1 MSQIIVAGAG
11 HGGLVAAIK
20 LAAAGHE
27 VTVYDKQK
35 KGGYYLD
42 QRDSFEAGSMEYAG
56 IEIPEHYRA
65 KSNSLTFVPVGDET
79 PALTLPAKEGSETLT
94 VERKE
99 LHEYL
104 INLAEN
110 TGAQFVYETQIES
123 PVVLGSRIAG
133 IRTDKGTFYAD
144 LVIDACGMNSPVR
157 SNLPVF
163 AMIEKSPAHFDVLH
177 TYRAYFENIKG
188 AQKPETDYNL
198 YLYNDGTEG
207 LMWLVTDE
215 EYTDAL
221 IARFNETSY
230 SELAPC
236 LHTLSIK
243 NPQMGTKLLRG
254 GYFVDIP
261 VRQPLAVLVADGYAA
276 VGDSAF
282 MTYSLKGSG
291 IAYSIRA
298 GAMLANAV
306 LADEI
311 GLYTAE
317 TLWEYE
323 KQFFKEIGFGACR
336 IAIAKNFLPY
346 VTADEVDRMF
356 ATGLISEEEL
366 EAFSEGRLETVIKG
380 KFFSTLKSKL
390 QILGEMPELRSKLLT
405 IVSNIGRFAAVEPSF
420 PNRYERGDVE
430 KWAEKYNGF
439 FDSIRRSETEEIN
452 TLNN

>member
-1 MSQIIVAGAG
+1 MSRIIVAGAG

-35 KGGYYLD
+35 KGEYYLN

-56 IEIPEHYRA
+56 IDIPEHYRA
-65 KSNSLTFVPVGDET
+65 KSNSLTFVPIGDET

-110 TGAQFVYETQIES
+110 AGAQIIYETEIEA
-123 PVVLGSRIAG
+123 PVILGSRVAG
-133 IRTDKGTFYAD
+133 IQTDKGTFYAD

-157 SNLPVF
+157 SGLPGFMQV
-163 AMIEKSPAHFDVLH
+163 EKSPAHFDVLH
-177 TYRAYFENIKG
+177 TYRAYFENIKD
-188 AQKPETDYNL
+188 APRPETDYNL

-221 IARFNETSY
+221 IARFDETSY

-306 LADEI
+306 LADSI

-317 TLWEYE
+317 TLWEYA

-336 IAIAKNFLPY
+336 IAIAKNFLPF
-346 VTADEVDRMF
+346 VTAEEVDRMF
-356 ATGLISEEEL
+356 ATGLISSEEL

-420 PNRYERGDVE
+420 PNKYERADVE
-430 KWAEKYNGF
+430 KWAEKYNEF
-439 FDSIRRSETEEIN
+439 FNSVRRSQSEELLTDN
-452 TLNN
+452 Q

>member
-1 MSQIIVAGAG
+1 MSEIIVAGAG
-11 HGGLVAAIK
+11 HGGLTAAIK
-20 LAAAGHE
+20 LAAAGHG
-27 VTVYDKQK
+27 VTVYDRQK
-35 KGGYYLD
+35 KGEYYLD
-42 QRDSFEAGSMEYAG
+42 QRDSFEAGAMEYAG

-65 KSNSLTFVPVGDET
+65 KSNSLTFVPLGENT

-104 INLAEN
+104 ISSAVNAGAEI
-110 TGAQFVYETQIES
+110 VYETQIES
-123 PVVLGSRIAG
+123 PVVLGSRVAG

-157 SNLPVF
+157 SNLPAF

-177 TYRAYFENIKG
+177 TYRAYFENIKD
-188 AQKPETDYNL
+188 APRPETDYNL

-221 IARFNETSY
+221 IARFDETSY

-261 VRQPLAVLVADGYAA
+261 VRQPLAVFVADGYAA

-291 IAYSIRA
+291 IAYSIKA
-298 GAMLANAV
+298 GTMLANAV

-336 IAIAKNFLPY
+336 IAIAKNFLPF
-346 VTADEVDRMF
+346 VTAEEVDRMF
-356 ATGLISEEEL
+356 ATGLISSEEL

-420 PNRYERGDVE
+420 PNRYERADIE
-430 KWAEKYNGF
+430 KWVEKYNGF
-439 FDSIRRSETEEIN
+439 FNSIRRSESEEIETVN
-452 TLNN
+452 T

>member
-1 MSQIIVAGAG
+1 MSEIIVAGAG

-20 LAAAGHE
+20 LAAAGHK
-27 VTVYDKQK
+27 VTVYDRHK
-35 KGGYYLD
+35 KGEYYLD
-42 QRDSFEAGSMEYAG
+42 QRDSFEAGAMEYAG

-65 KSNSLTFVPVGDET
+65 KSNNLTFVAVGDDT
-79 PALTLPAKEGSETLT
+79 PVLTLPAKEGSETLT

-104 INLAEN
+104 ISLAEN
-110 TGAQFVYETQIES
+110 AGAQIVYETEIKA
-123 PVVLGSRIAG
+123 PLILGCRVAG
-133 IRTDKGTFYAD
+133 IETDKGRFYAD
-144 LVIDACGMNSPVR
+144 LIIDACGMNSPVR
-157 SNLPVF
+157 SNLPGF
-163 AMIEKSPAHFDVLH
+163 TMIEKSPAHFDVLH
-177 TYRAYFENIKG
+177 TYRAYFENVKD
-188 AQKPETDYNL
+188 APRPETNYNL

-207 LMWLVTDE
+207 LMWLVTDD

-221 IARFNETSY
+221 IARFDETSY
-230 SELAPC
+230 SALAPC

-243 NPQMGTKLLRG
+243 NPQMGTKLIRG

-291 IAYSIRA
+291 IAYSLRA
-298 GAMLANAV
+298 GTMLANAV
-306 LADEI
+306 LADSD
-311 GLYTAE
+311 GFYTAE

-323 KQFFKEIGFGACR
+323 KTFFREIGFGACR
-336 IAIAKNFLPY
+336 IAIAKNFLPF
-346 VTADEVDRMF
+346 VTAEEVDRMF
-356 ATGLISEEEL
+356 ATGLISSEEL
-366 EAFSEGRLETVIKG
+366 QAFSEGRLETVIKG

-420 PNRYERGDVE
+420 PNRYERSDIE
-430 KWAEKYNGF
+430 KWAEKYNEF
-439 FDSIRRSETEEIN
+439 FNSVRRSPSQELQTDN
-452 TLNN
+452 Q